1 MFKFLIIIFFSS
13 TAAITNAQQVSIL
26 LDRADILIGQPINM
40 AVKIP
45 LNASDENVKFFVP
58 DSILHFDVISTSA
71 LKHSSGSVHKEFIIT
86 SFDSGSFTF
95 PSFKVVVN
103 NQELYTP
110 PVLINIGYSKE
121 DGPGLKDIKPPRH
134 VRPQNYLWL
143 KILAALF
150 SLLLIYLLLKK
161 LFKKKNQVKD
171 SSDFFSD
178 IKIKLEKLKLLTNEP
193 KQFHLK
199 LSEVLRKYLEGEF
212 KEGMMM
218 KTSGEVLNYLNS
230 KNFSKGDVL
239 KLEYALRAGDAV
251 KYAGY
256 ETSNEKNIGYL
267 KTVEDF
273 IVSTHQQ
280 YEKQKL

>member
-13 TAAITNAQQVSIL
+13 FAAIANAQQVSIL

-58 DSILHFDVISTSA
+58 DSILHFDIISTSA
-71 LKHSSGSVHKEFIIT
+71 LKHINGCVQKEFVIT

-103 NQELYTP
+103 SQELYTP

-121 DGPGLKDIKPPRH
+121 EGPGLKDIKPPRN

-143 KILAALF
+143 KILTAIF

-161 LFKKKNQVKD
+161 LLKKKNHVKN
-171 SSDFFSD
+171 SSEFYSD

-199 LSEVLRKYLEGEF
+199 LSEVLRMYLEGEF

-218 KTSGEVLNYLNS
+218 KTSGEVLYFLNS
-230 KNFSKGDVL
+230 KNVL
-239 KLEYALRAGDAV
+239 KKDIQKLEFALRAGDAV

-256 ETSNEKNIGYL
+256 ETSKEKNIEYL

-273 IVSTHQQ
+273 IVTTHLKH
-280 YEKQKL
+280 EKQKL